1 MHPILLNIGPIT
13 IYSYG
18 FFVASAVLLALW
30 IAYREAKQRGLEYNL
45 VPDLG
50 FYLIL
55 GAILGARLFYIIL
68 NIQEFTSNPIS
79 IIQFWKGGLVF
90 FGGAIVS
97 IAVGWGYLRWKQQPF
112 WAWTDAFA
120 PGIAAGQALGR
131 VGCLM
136 AGCCY
141 GKPSQVPWAITFKN
155 PDSLAP
161 LHIPLHPTQIYHSLA
176 GLITFI
182 ALLILKPHLK
192 KNGQLFSFFLI
203 FYGGLR
209 LTIEFF
215 RGDFRDYFGLLSI
228 TQWGAIGMALFGLTI
243 LFYKRRT

>member
-1 MHPILLNIGPIT
+1 VNIGPIT

-30 IAYREAKQRGLEYNL
+30 IAHIEAKHRGLQSYL

-55 GAILGARLFYIIL
+55 GAIVGARLLYVLL
-68 NIQEFTSNPIS
+68 NIQEFLAHPLA

-90 FGGAIVS
+90 FGGAVVS
-97 IAVGWGYLRWKQQPF
+97 IVIGWIYLRWREQPF
-112 WAWTDAFA
+112 WVWTDAFA

-141 GKPSQVPWAITFKN
+141 GKPTEVPWAITFTN

-161 LHIPLHPTQIYHSLA
+161 LFIPLHPTQMYHSLA

-182 ALLILKPHLK
+182 VLCIFKRRLTKP
-192 KNGQLFSFFLI
+192 GQLFSLFLMCYGI
-203 FYGGLR
+203 FR

-215 RGDFRDYFGLLSI
+215 RGDFRGYLGILSF
-228 TQWGAIGMALFGLTI
+228 TQWGAIAMVLLGLSFFWYQRRRALSV
-243 LFYKRRT
+243 

>member
-1 MHPILLNIGPIT
+1 MHPILINIGPIT

-30 IAYREAKQRGLEYNL
+30 IAYREARQRGLKASL
-45 VPDLG
+45 VTDLG

-55 GAILGARLFYIIL
+55 GAILGARFFYIL
-68 NIQEFTSNPIS
+68 FNIQDFISNPLA

-90 FGGAIVS
+90 FGGAILS
-97 IAVGWGYLRWKQQPF
+97 IAIGWWYLRRKKQPF
-112 WAWTDAFA
+112 WSWTDAFA

-141 GKPSQVPWAITFKN
+141 GKPSQAPWAITFKN

-161 LHIPLHPTQIYHSLA
+161 LHLPLHPTQIYHSLA

-182 ALLILKPHLK
+182 ALLVLKPYLK
-192 KNGQLFSFFLI
+192 KDGQLFSFFLV
-203 FYGGLR
+203 FYGIFR
-209 LTIEFF
+209 VTIEFF
-215 RGDFRDYFGLLSI
+215 RGDFRDYLGPLSI
-228 TQWGAIGMALFGLTI
+228 TQWGAILMALFGLTI
-243 LFYKRRT
+243 LLYKRRA